1 MRRFLALSLLAAASF
16 ASALAQESWSGG
28 FFDPRVG
35 PEVFG
40 DASNVYFAGSDQMGS
55 LDVNG
60 LVRWDGQ
67 RLYPEGPEGGH
78 RVYAGAVASNGDL
91 VVASFSSTEG
101 NILMQRS
108 GGAWTTLV
116 NGLNRVHKIVLDGQN
131 RPCYV
136 ANQSST
142 GSVTRVSCTFGASI
156 SGGRDV
162 AVSPSGQIALAVSGA
177 SSSGY
182 GVVTVANDAA
192 VSTGLPNRAVG
203 FAVAYAPNGTLYT
216 CGSSQSVERSC

>member
-1 MRRFLALSLLAAASF
+1 MRRFFLALSLLAAASF

-40 DASNVYFAGSDQMGS
+40 DASNVYLAGSDQMGS

-67 RLYPEGPEGGH
+67 HLYPEGPEGGH

-162 AVSPSGQIALAVSGA
+162 AVSPS
-177 SSSGY
+177 SGY